1 MASVTKRSSSRV
13 VVDEKT
19 GKEKTVT
26 IERYR
31 ARYRDEAGREHARHF
46 VKKAAAQRWLDE
58 VTAAVVRGDY
68 VDPAAGKITFRQWF
82 MRWSEVQD
90 WVDGTAETAAL
101 TLASVTFADVPMSR
115 ITELHVEAWMKAMT
129 KPGRKRKKGLA
140 ASTRRTRYNYVRM
153 AFLAA
158 VKARVIRQDPTAGIT
173 PPRVAKSEGKLKI
186 PTPDQVGA
194 ALLEAPDHFHAFV
207 AVCAF
212 AGLRLGEAAGL
223 QLGDLD
229 FLRRTMSI
237 QRQIQGQVNSKT
249 VEVSP
254 KYESARTVYL
264 PDDLVRVLAAHVE
277 RNPPM
282 GEERWL
288 FSHNGYVYNR
298 NSAGNQWRGLRAR
311 VGMEAFT
318 LHDLRHYF
326 ASGLIADGCDVV
338 TVQHALGH
346 SSASITLNV
355 YSHLWP
361 KAEDRDAGSSGQSHG
376 EHDRSCGLCADSG
389 RILSVNQR

>member
-26 IERYR
+26 VERYR
-31 ARYRDEAGREHARHF
+31 ARYRDEAGKEHARHF
-46 VKKAAAQRWLDE
+46 AKKAAAQRWLDE

-82 MRWSEVQD
+82 TRWSSVQD

-173 PPRVAKSEGKLKI
+173 PPRVPKSEGKLKI
-186 PTPDQVGA
+186 PTSEQVGA

-212 AGLRLGEAAGL
+212 AGLRLGEVAGL

-249 VEVSP
+249 VEAAP

-264 PDDLVRVLAAHVE
+264 PDDLVKVLAAHVE
-277 RNPPM
+277 KNPPM

-288 FSHNGYVYNR
+288 FSLNGYVYNR
-298 NSAGNQWRGLRAR
+298 NSAGNQWRSLRAK

-361 KAEDRDAGSSGQSHG
+361 KAEERTRAAAANLMASTADLADSVRTRAGS
-376 EHDRSCGLCADSG
+376 
-389 RILSVNQR
+389 

>member
-1 MASVTKRSSSRV
+1 MASISKRISTRV
-13 VVDEKT
+13 VLDKKSGRET
-19 GKEKTVT
+19 TVT

-31 ARYRDEAGREHARHF
+31 ARYRDEAGKEHARHF
-46 VKKAAAQRWLDE
+46 VKKANAQRWLDE

-68 VDPAAGKITFRQWF
+68 VDPAAGKVTFGQWF
-82 MRWSEVQD
+82 RRWSEAQT
-90 WVDGTAETAAL
+90 WTDGTAETATM

-129 KPGRKRKKGLA
+129 KPGPKRKKGLA

-158 VKARVIRQDPTAGIT
+158 VKARVIRQDPTAGIS
-173 PPRVAKSEGKLKI
+173 PPRVAKSEGRIKL
-186 PTPDQVGA
+186 PTPEQVGA
-194 ALLEAPDHFHAFV
+194 ALQEAPDSFHGFV

-223 QLGDLD
+223 QLGDVD
-229 FLRRTMSI
+229 FLRRTLSI
-237 QRQIQGQVNSKT
+237 QRQIQGQVNAKT

-264 PDDLVRVLAAHVE
+264 PDDLVTVLAAHLE
-277 RNPPM
+277 KCPPM
-282 GEERWL
+282 GEERWV
-288 FSHNGYVYNR
+288 FSLNGYVYNR
-298 NSAGNQWRGLRAR
+298 NSAGNQWRNLRAK
-311 VGMEAFT
+311 VGMDAFT
-318 LHDLRHYF
+318 LHDLRHFF

-338 TVQHALGH
+338 TVQHALGP

-361 KAEDRDAGSSGQSHG
+361 KAEDRTRAAAANLMAATADP
-376 EHDRSCGLCADSG
+376 ADSV
-389 RILSVNQR
+389 RTLASS

>member
-1 MASVTKRSSSRV
+1 MMSMASISKRTSTLV
-13 VVDEKT
+13 VVDKRSN
-19 GKEKTVT
+19 KETTAT

-31 ARYRDEAGREHARHF
+31 ARYRDETGKEHARHF
-46 VKKAAAQRWLDE
+46 AKKANAQRWLDE

-68 VDPAAGKITFRQWF
+68 VDPAAGKVTFGQWF
-82 MRWSEVQD
+82 KRWSEVQT
-90 WVDGTAETAAL
+90 WTDGTAETAAM

-129 KPGRKRKKGLA
+129 KPGPKRKKGLA
-140 ASTRRTRYNYVRM
+140 ASTRRTRNNYVRM

-158 VKARVIRQDPTAGIT
+158 VKARVIRQDPTAGIS
-173 PPRVAKSEGKLKI
+173 PPRVAKSEGRIKL
-186 PTPDQVGA
+186 PTPEQVGA
-194 ALLEAPDHFHAFV
+194 ALLEAPDDFHGFV

-223 QLGDLD
+223 QLGDVD
-229 FLRRTMSI
+229 FLRRTMSV

-254 KYESARTVYL
+254 KYESVRTVYL
-264 PDDLVRVLAAHVE
+264 PDDLVRVLAAHLE
-277 RNPPM
+277 KCPPM

-288 FSHNGYVYNR
+288 FSLNGYVDNR
-298 NSAGNQWRGLRAR
+298 NSAGNQWRRLRAK
-311 VGMEAFT
+311 VGMDAFT

-326 ASGLIADGCDVV
+326 ASGLIADGCGVV

-361 KAEDRDAGSSGQSHG
+361 KAEDRTRAAAAN
-376 EHDRSCGLCADSG
+376 LMAATADSADPV
-389 RILSVNQR
+389 RTLASF